1 MTSLDRKA
9 FKAMYCLAPVLVGLL
24 TVALTV
30 PASAAPR
37 GKTTER
43 RLKLGEYNPAH
54 ESVEMFQAMESGQIA
69 VKFIPKDSTQARVM
83 ITNKT
88 DKPLNVKLPEA
99 FAAVPVL
106 AQMGGMGGMGGGG
119 GGMGGGGGGGQG
131 MGGGM
136 GGGGMGGGGGGM
148 GGGMG
153 MMNVPAEKVG
163 RLTVTCIC
171 LEHGKAEPRPAI
183 PYVIQPIDSF
193 TDKPAVREL
202 CVLLGSGSVSQRA
215 AQAAAWNLASEMSWE
230 ELAAKSIKRLDGRR
244 YSYFSGQELVAAM
257 GIASQAHH
265 MADRNS
271 ADQNSA
277 DQNDDEPAVSPGLA
291 STQARTSVPERAGAV
306 GRASKKN

>member
-24 TVALTV
+24 FVALTV

-69 VKFIPKDSTQARVM
+69 VKFIPKDSSQARVM

-106 AQMGGMGGMGGGG
+106 AQMGGMGGGGMGGGG
-119 GGMGGGGGGGQG
+119 MGGGGGGGGQG

-136 GGGGMGGGGGGM
+136 GGGGGGMGGGGGGM
-148 GGGMG
+148 G
-153 MMNVPAEKVG
+153 MMNLPAEKVG

-183 PYVIQPIDSF
+183 PYVIQPIESF

-202 CVLLGSGSVSQRA
+202 CVLLGSGSLNQRA
-215 AQAAAWNLASEMSWE
+215 AQAAAWNLASGMSWE

-244 YSYFSGQELVAAM
+244 YSYFSYQELVAAM

-265 MADRNS
+265 N
-271 ADQNSA
+271 ADQ
-277 DQNDDEPAVSPGLA
+277 
-291 STQARTSVPERAGAV
+291 
-306 GRASKKN
+306 